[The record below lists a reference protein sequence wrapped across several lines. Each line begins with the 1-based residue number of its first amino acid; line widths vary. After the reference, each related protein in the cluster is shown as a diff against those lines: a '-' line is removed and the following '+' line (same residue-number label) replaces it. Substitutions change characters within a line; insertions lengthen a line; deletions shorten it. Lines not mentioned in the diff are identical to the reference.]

1 MEQTPSTY
9 AGAPRISLVSLFL
22 VAVMI
27 STLLAPLSSQPSGSE
42 LLLEQP
48 RYNSDDW
55 DDSSMKLYNIFL
67 GKRNSTAGGD
77 GYLTTKTPDDGQINE
92 SALENSLEFRT
103 RNVLS
108 DMPMGGQPAT
118 GGGWKVPLNIFLRA
132 TAGTDQNTATYTF
145 TLRIEDDGGSSE
157 TVATEQKELGACDS
171 LFGCG
176 WNEVI
181 VNLQWIGDQY
191 KSIPSGGALTLTVSA
206 ESTCEGQSGGPF
218 GPSCDAEVMWGE
230 PGDFPDD
237 YSVMSIKSNAASGSE
252 VRIFSEGALWTDTE
266 TLDWYPNELP
276 EERSMAFKVNVVNAL
291 GREDVTAVSV
301 QLRAPDGSYPVDHTF
316 TNAELTES
324 AGVLSGAYVWTYPA
338 GIQAGVYAL
347 TLSVS
352 DIQGSNPFVFEHD
365 DVEVHQYGVS
375 VRNAADRSAEYIAPG
390 QTTPIQ
396 FILRHTGSSGSS
408 LDIQLDVQTTLDS
421 SWSALFDRPEG
432 YTIGDGGNEVT
443 AQLTLAAPTELGN
456 APPRLDIS
464 VRAYSTNGSEVYYT
478 MMQII
483 LEKLDVFAP
492 PMVALWDSE
501 HEDQIDNSTLRGG
514 QLEFD
519 VTAPQFVDD
528 LGPPTPFYIEIF
540 NTGFDVDSFRF
551 EVTEK
556 PRGTVF
562 YFVDNQTGQ
571 MITQDPN
578 DGLWHS
584 PSMPR
589 HTNYTIALF
598 VNPSSEP
605 DDPDFGLMEI
615 ELSSAGNTSL
625 SAVVGFTPHRTNG
638 LQASVV
644 FDCDGES
651 NGLGHVEYQN
661 CLNDDSDEYIDV
673 RMRIEATQTSGDD
686 NQVIDWR
693 VVNPATYE
701 RNEDGEH
708 GKYTLWDY
716 FITNLDNDPMPVM
729 QMTVGDSV
737 EFNLEIHLT
746 NQVLA
751 ANHTIYVRIEEVTE
765 NNDAQRFFD
774 LPISIEVGDG
784 DPDLKII
791 QNTTNQALAP
801 GVEKTY
807 EMTLKNE
814 GNTDMQVVL
823 SATAPSGWEV
833 VAENHNT
840 QSSLVLVDAF
850 SEITFQVTITAA
862 ENARHGDFHTI
873 VVTGKPQSF
882 ETGFSDQF
890 NAELDIDIR
899 VEINDPA
906 VRITNELGNMRNST
920 IMMLA
925 GFIIL
930 VVAAIAGKRRRVDV
944 WDEEENEY
952 DVDEEFD
959 LPEAVTDEESEL
971 EEITVDEDDDLDEIE
986 LIDD

>member
-1 MEQTPSTY
+1 
-9 AGAPRISLVSLFL
+9 
-22 VAVMI
+22 MI
-27 STLLAPLSSQPSGSE
+27 STLLAPLYSQPSSSE
-42 LLLEQP
+42 LLPEEP
-48 RYNSDDW
+48 RYNSGEIP
-55 DDSSMKLYNIFL
+55 MKLYNIFL
-67 GKRNSTAGGD
+67 DKRNSTAGGD
-77 GYLTTKTPDDGQINE
+77 GYLTTKTPNNGQSNE
-92 SALENSLEFRT
+92 SALADSLEFRT

-108 DMPMGGQPAT
+108 DMPVGGRVAS
-118 GGGWKVPLNIFLRA
+118 GGGNGWEIPLNIFLKA
-132 TAGTDQNTATYTF
+132 TAGSQQQTATYTF
-145 TLRIEDDGGSSE
+145 TLRIEDDDGTSE
-157 TVATEQKELGACDS
+157 TIATEQKEQGACDD

-176 WNEVI
+176 WNQEI
-181 VNLQWIGDQY
+181 VRLQWIGNQY
-191 KSIPSGGALTLTVSA
+191 KSIPAGGALTLTISA
-206 ESTCEGQSGGPF
+206 ESTCEGQGGGNPF
-218 GPSCDAEVMWGE
+218 GGPSCDAEVMWGD
-230 PGDFPDD
+230 PDSSDD
-237 YSVMSIKSNAASGSE
+237 YSTMEFWSNAASGSE
-252 VRIFSEGALWTDTE
+252 VRIFSEGALWTDPE

-276 EERSMAFKVNVVNAL
+276 EHRSMAFKVNVINAL
-291 GREDVTAVSV
+291 GREDITAVSV

-316 TNAELTES
+316 SNSELTES
-324 AGVLSGAYVWTYPA
+324 AGALVGTFVWTYPA
-338 GIQAGVYAL
+338 GIQAGVYDL
-347 TLSVS
+347 TLSVN
-352 DIQGSNPFVFEHD
+352 DLQGSSPFVFEHD
-365 DVEVHQYGVS
+365 DVVVMQYGVS

-408 LDIQLDVQTTLDS
+408 LDIQLDVQTSLDS

-432 YTIGDGGNEVT
+432 YSISDGGNEVT

-464 VRAYSTNGSEVYYT
+464 VRAYNTSGAEVHYT
-478 MMQII
+478 TMQVT

-492 PMVALWDSE
+492 PMVSLWDSE
-501 HEDQIDNSTLRGG
+501 HEDQIDNSTLQGG
-514 QLEFD
+514 QFELD
-519 VTAPQFVDD
+519 VTVPQFVDD

-540 NTGFDVDSFRF
+540 NTGFDIDSFRF

-584 PSMPR
+584 PAMPR

-605 DDPDFGLMEI
+605 DDPDYGLMQI

-625 SAVVGFTPHRTNG
+625 SAVVSFTPHRTNG

-644 FDCDGES
+644 FDCDGGS

-673 RMRIEATQTSGDD
+673 RMRVEATQTSGDE
-686 NQVIDWR
+686 NQVVDWR

-716 FITNLDNDPMPVM
+716 FITNTDNDPMPVM
-729 QMTVGDSV
+729 QMTVGDTV

-765 NNDAQRFFD
+765 NTDTQRFFD

-784 DPDLKII
+784 DPALKII

-801 GVEKTY
+801 GVEKIY

-823 SATAPSGWEV
+823 SATAPNGWTV
-833 VAENHNT
+833 VAENPNT

-850 SEITFQVTITAA
+850 SEITFNVIITAS
-862 ENARHGDFHTI
+862 EDARHGDFHTI
-873 VVTGKPQSF
+873 EVVGKPQSF
-882 ETGFSDQF
+882 DTGFSDQF
-890 NAELDIDIR
+890 NAELDINIR
-899 VEINDPA
+899 VEINDPI
-906 VRITNELGNMRNST
+906 VRITNELSNMRNST
-920 IMMLA
+920 MMMLA

-930 VVAAIAGKRRRVDV
+930 VVAAIAGKRRRVGI
-944 WDEEENEY
+944 WDEEEYE
-952 DVDEEFD
+952 DEIEEEEFD
-959 LPEAVTDEESEL
+959 LPEAVTDGESES
-971 EEITVDEDDDLDEIE
+971 EEISVDEEDNDLDEIE

>member
-1 MEQTPSTY
+1 MGQTTSTN
-9 AGAPRISLVSLFL
+9 AAAPRISLVSLFL

-48 RYNSDDW
+48 RYHTGEIP
-55 DDSSMKLYNIFL
+55 MKLYNIFID
-67 GKRNSTAGGD
+67 KRNSTAGGD
-77 GYLTTKTPDDGQINE
+77 GYLTTKTPNNDQSNE
-92 SALENSLEFRT
+92 SALSGSLEFRT

-108 DMPMGGQPAT
+108 DMPVGGRSAS
-118 GGGWKVPLNIFLRA
+118 GGGSGWEIPLNIFLKA
-132 TAGTDQNTATYTF
+132 TAGSQQQTATYTF

-157 TVATEQKELGACDS
+157 TISTAQKEQSACDD

-176 WNEVI
+176 WHQEI
-181 VNLQWIGDQY
+181 VRLQWIGAQY

-206 ESTCEGQSGGPF
+206 ESTCEGQGGGPF
-218 GPSCDAEVMWGE
+218 GPSCDAEVMWGD
-230 PGDFPDD
+230 PDSSDD
-237 YSVMSIKSNAASGSE
+237 YSTMEFWSNAASGSE
-252 VRIFSEGALWTDTE
+252 VRVFSEGALWTDTE

-276 EERSMAFKVNVVNAL
+276 EERSMAFKVSVVNAL

-324 AGVLSGAYVWTYPA
+324 AGVLSGTYVWTYPA

-519 VTAPQFVDD
+519 VTVPQFVDD

-625 SAVVGFTPHRTNG
+625 SAVVSFTPHRTNG

-899 VEINDPA
+899 VEINDPV
-906 VRITNELGNMRNST
+906 VRITNELSNMRNST

-930 VVAAIAGKRRRVDV
+930 VVAAIAGKRRRVDA

>member
-1 MEQTPSTY
+1 MEQTASTS
-9 AGAPRISLVSLFL
+9 AAPRRISLVSLFL

-27 STLLAPLSSQPSGSE
+27 STLLSPLYSQPPSSE
-42 LLLEQP
+42 LLSEEP
-48 RYNSDDW
+48 RYNSGEIP
-55 DDSSMKLYNIFL
+55 MKLYNIFVD
-67 GKRNSTAGGD
+67 KRNSTAGGD
-77 GYLTTKTPDDGQINE
+77 GYLTTKTPNNGQSNE
-92 SALENSLEFRT
+92 SALADSLEFRT

-108 DMPMGGQPAT
+108 DMPVGGRAAS
-118 GGGWKVPLNIFLRA
+118 GGGSGWEIPLNIFLKA
-132 TAGTDQNTATYTF
+132 TAGSQQQTATYTF
-145 TLRIEDDGGSSE
+145 TLRIEDDSGSSE
-157 TVATEQKELGACDS
+157 TVATEQKEQGACSD

-176 WNEVI
+176 WNQEI
-181 VNLQWIGDQY
+181 VRLQWIGSQY
-191 KSIPSGGALTLTVSA
+191 KSIPAGGALTLTISA
-206 ESTCEGQSGGPF
+206 ESTCEGQGGGPF
-218 GPSCDAEVMWGE
+218 GPSCDAEVMWGNPE
-230 PGDFPDD
+230 SSDD
-237 YSVMSIKSNAASGSE
+237 YSTMEFWSNAASGSE
-252 VRIFSEGALWTDTE
+252 VRIFSEGALWTDPE
-266 TLDWYPNELP
+266 TLDWYPNAQP
-276 EERSMAFKVNVVNAL
+276 EKRSMAFTVNVINAL
-291 GREDVTAVSV
+291 GREDITAVSV

-324 AGVLSGAYVWTYPA
+324 AGTLVGTHVWNYPA
-338 GIQAGVYAL
+338 GIQAGVYVL
-347 TLSVS
+347 TLSVN
-352 DIQGSNPFVFEHD
+352 DLQGSNPFVFEHD
-365 DVEVHQYGVS
+365 EVVVNRYGVS
-375 VRNAADRSAEYIAPG
+375 VRNAVDRSAEYIAPG

-432 YTIGDGGNEVT
+432 YTISDGGNEVT
-443 AQLTLAAPTELGN
+443 AQLTLDAPTELGN

-464 VRAYSTNGSEVYYT
+464 VRAYNTSGAEVHYT
-478 MMQII
+478 TMQVT

-501 HEDQIDNSTLRGG
+501 HENQIYNSTRPS
-514 QLEFD
+514 EFD
-519 VTAPQFVDD
+519 STVPQFVDD

-584 PSMPR
+584 PAMPR
-589 HTNYTIALF
+589 HTNYTVALF

-605 DDPDFGLMEI
+605 DDPDYGLMEI

-625 SAVVGFTPHRTNG
+625 SAVVSFTPHRTNG

-673 RMRIEATQTSGDD
+673 RMRVEATQTSGDS

-716 FITNLDNDPMPVM
+716 FITNTDNDPMPVM
-729 QMTVGDSV
+729 QMTVGDTV

-765 NNDAQRFFD
+765 NTDTQRFFD

-784 DPDLKII
+784 NPALKII
-791 QNTTNQALAP
+791 QNTTNQAMLP
-801 GVEKTY
+801 GDTLTY
-807 EMTLKNE
+807 EMSLKNE

-823 SATAPSGWEV
+823 GAVAPNGWTV
-833 VAENHNT
+833 VAENPNT

-850 SEITFQVTITAA
+850 SEITFTVIITSA
-862 ENARHGDFHTI
+862 EDARHGDFYTI
-873 VVTGKPQSF
+873 EVIGKPQSF

-899 VEINDPA
+899 VEINDPV
-906 VRITNELGNMRNST
+906 VRITNELSNMRNST
-920 IMMLA
+920 MVMLA

-930 VVAAIAGKRRRVDV
+930 VVAAIAGKRRRVDM
-944 WDEEENEY
+944 WDEEEDEY

-959 LPEAVTDEESEL
+959 LPEAVTDDELESEG
-971 EEITVDEDDDLDEIE
+971 ITDDDNDDDLDEIE